1 MSISADEVNAI
12 ARLARIEIDP
22 ADIPTYAKQLSRILR
37 FAEQMKVADTD
48 GIEPMAHPLDL
59 DARLRPDVVTETNER
74 SAFQA
79 RAPQAEKG
87 LYLVPKVID

>member
-1 MSISADEVNAI
+1 MSISADEVKAI

-22 ADIPTYAKQLSRILR
+22 ADIPTYAEQLSRILQ
-37 FAEQMKVADTD
+37 FVEQMNVADTD

-59 DARLRPDVVTETNER
+59 DARVRPDVVTETNER

-79 RAPQAEKG
+79 HAPQVEKG

>member
-1 MSISADEVNAI
+1 MSISADEVKAI

-22 ADIPTYAKQLSRILR
+22 ADIPTYAEQLSRILQ
-37 FAEQMKVADTD
+37 FVEQMNVADTD

-59 DARLRPDVVTETNER
+59 DARVRPDVVTETNER
-74 SAFQA
+74 RAFQA
-79 RAPQAEKG
+79 HAPQVEKG